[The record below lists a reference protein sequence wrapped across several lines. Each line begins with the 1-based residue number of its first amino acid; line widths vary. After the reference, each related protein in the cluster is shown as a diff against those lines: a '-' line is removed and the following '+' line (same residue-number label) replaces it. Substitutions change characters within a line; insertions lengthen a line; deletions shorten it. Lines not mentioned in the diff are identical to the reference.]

1 MRAVNSL
8 SPSSEKAAALA
19 QYCSGGFSK
28 YLMPFSRG
36 VTQSPLAAISR
47 EISE

>member
-1 MRAVNSL
+1 MRAVNSF
-8 SPSSEKAAALA
+8 SPKAAKAAAVA
-19 QYCSGGFSK
+19 QYCRGGFSK